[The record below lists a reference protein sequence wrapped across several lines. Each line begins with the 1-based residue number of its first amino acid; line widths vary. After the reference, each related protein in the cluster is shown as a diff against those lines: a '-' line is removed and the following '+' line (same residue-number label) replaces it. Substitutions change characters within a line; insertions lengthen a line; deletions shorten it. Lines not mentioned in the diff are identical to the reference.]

1 MHFIINLTIK
11 LFNMK
16 EYMMVFLGADYGHL
30 GLSPEEV
37 QGQMGK
43 WFAWGDKMAAAG
55 ILVNGEA
62 LTPVGKRISGPDR
75 LITDSPS
82 AESKEIIGGFYV
94 FKAESMDAAMEVAKD
109 YPDFDLGGT
118 VEVRE
123 VLKFN

>member
-1 MHFIINLTIK
+1 
-11 LFNMK
+11 MK

-37 QGQMGK
+37 QAQMGK
-43 WFAWGDKMAAAG
+43 WFSWTDKMAASG

-62 LTPVGKRISGPDR
+62 LTPQGKRIIGPDR

-94 FKAESMDAAMEVAKD
+94 FKAESMDAALKVASD
-109 YPDFDLGGT
+109 YPDFDLGGM

-123 VLKFN
+123 VLKFD